1 MEASTISSGFFE
13 EARSFFEEIVA
24 WLGSDVVCGLEHE
37 EIEKNLFLN
46 GNELLRRLL
55 QGYLDSRSDDE
66 VFGDLSGSDGEE
78 RTHKRKQE
86 RKLTT
91 IFGTVIVRR
100 IGYGQRKIVS
110 LNPLDAELNL
120 PIEQYSYG
128 LRERVAREVA
138 LNGFNET
145 VEAIKKTTNAQ
156 IPKRQVEELASRSAS
171 DFDEFYKNR
180 LFRKTHL
187 DKSEKT
193 GEILVI
199 SADGKGVTMRT
210 EDLRPETQKRAQ
222 TSHKKLDKR
231 LTKGEKRNSK
241 RMATVAS
248 VYTVTPFQRTAE
260 EIVYSSD
267 SIDKKR
273 PKPDNKRVWAS
284 LIYEPKSVIS
294 SAFDEALHRD
304 QNKEKQW
311 VALVDGNKAQLELLN
326 NFARQHS
333 IHLTII
339 LDIIHVI
346 EYLWKAA
353 FTFHSPTSKEAENWV
368 NQRLLY
374 ILQGKS
380 SLVASA
386 MRRSATLQKFSAE
399 QRISVDK
406 CANYL
411 LNNKQYLKY
420 DCYLSAGFPIATGV
434 IEGACR
440 HLVKDRMDITG
451 ARWSLQG
458 AEAVLRLRSL
468 HISGDW
474 DEYWRFHLHQEYK
487 RNYLPLYTNV
497 PLMKRVIQARC
508 STTPPPLA
516 MAV

>member
-1 MEASTISSGFFE
+1 MEASTISRGFFE
-13 EARSFFEEIVA
+13 EARSFFEDIVA

-78 RTHKRKQE
+78 RTHKRRQE

-110 LNPLDAELNL
+110 LNPLDVELNL
-120 PIEQYSYG
+120 PVEQYSYG
-128 LRERVAREVA
+128 LRERVASEVA

-156 IPKRQVEELASRSAS
+156 IPKRQVEELAYRCAS
-171 DFDEFYKNR
+171 DFDNFYKNR
-180 LFRKTHL
+180 QANTQLN
-187 DKSEKT
+187 KSAQT
-193 GEILVI
+193 GDILVI

-210 EDLRPETQKRAQ
+210 EDLRPATQKRAQ

-248 VYTVTPFQRTAE
+248 VYTVAPFERTPE
-260 EIVYSSD
+260 EIVYSDD
-267 SIDKKR
+267 STDSKR
-273 PKPDNKRVWAS
+273 PKLENKRVWAS
-284 LIYEPKSVIS
+284 LIDEPRSVIG

-304 QNKEKQW
+304 PNKEKQW
-311 VALVDGNKAQLELLN
+311 VALVDGNKTQLELLN
-326 NFARQHS
+326 HFARQHS

-353 FTFHSPTSKEAENWV
+353 FAFHSDTSKEAENWV
-368 NQRLLY
+368 NERLLH

-380 SLVASA
+380 SLVASG
-386 MRRSATLQKFSAE
+386 MRRSATLQKLSAE

-411 LNNKQYLKY
+411 LNNKKYLKY

-474 DEYWRFHLHQEYK
+474 HEYWRYHLRQEYK
-487 RNYLPLYTNV
+487 RNYLPLYRNI
-497 PLMKRVIQARC
+497 PLMKRVFQARC
-508 STTPPPLA
+508 STTPPPLP
-516 MAV
+516 MVV

>member
-1 MEASTISSGFFE
+1 MTKYSETPK
-13 EARSFFEEIVA
+13 
-24 WLGSDVVCGLEHE
+24 C
-37 EIEKNLFLN
+37 
-46 GNELLRRLL
+46 
-55 QGYLDSRSDDE
+55 
-66 VFGDLSGSDGEE
+66 SDGEE
-78 RTHKRKQE
+78 RTHKRRQE

-120 PIEQYSYG
+120 PVEQYSYG
-128 LRERVAREVA
+128 LRERVASEVA

-156 IPKRQVEELASRSAS
+156 IPKRQVQELAYSSAS

-180 LFRKTHL
+180 QVDKTQL
-187 DKSEKT
+187 NKSEQT
-193 GEILVI
+193 GDILVI

-222 TSHKKLDKR
+222 TNHKKLDKR

-241 RMATVAS
+241 RMATVAE
-248 VYTVTPFQRTAE
+248 VYTVKPFERTAE
-260 EIVYSSD
+260 QIVSSD
-267 SIDKKR
+267 EETDLKR
-273 PKPDNKRVWAS
+273 PKPEDKRVWAS
-284 LIYEPKSVIS
+284 LIDEPKSVIG

-304 QNKEKQW
+304 PNKEKQW
-311 VALVDGNKAQLELLN
+311 VALVDGNKTQLELLN
-326 NFARQHS
+326 HFARKHS
-333 IHLTII
+333 VHLTII

-353 FTFHSPTSKEAENWV
+353 FAFHSSTSKEAENWV
-368 NQRLLY
+368 NERLLH

-380 SLVASA
+380 SLVASG
-386 MRRSATLQKFSAE
+386 MRRSEKLRAGVPPVEQTFQDSATLQKLSAE

-411 LNNKQYLKY
+411 LNNKKYLKY

-440 HLVKDRMDITG
+440 HLVNSRMDITG

-474 DEYWRFHLHQEYK
+474 HEYWRFHLRQEYK
-487 RNYLPLYTNV
+487 RNYLPLYRNI
-497 PLMKRVIQARC
+497 PLMKRVQQARC

-516 MAV
+516 MVV